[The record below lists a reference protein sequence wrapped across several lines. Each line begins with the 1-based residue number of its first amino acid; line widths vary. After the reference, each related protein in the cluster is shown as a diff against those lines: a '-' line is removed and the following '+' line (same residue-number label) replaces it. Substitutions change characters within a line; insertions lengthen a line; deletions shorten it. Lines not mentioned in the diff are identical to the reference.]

1 MKNVKTTAVILLTA
15 SILGLGLNSCKK
27 ESAVSNDSSV
37 TVTEADAAE
46 LATNAVSPTTGGFAV
61 QVNNSVSIYKTVAL
75 SCGVKKDSTIT
86 RSSASGATPA
96 YSYSLSWDY
105 MLTCTGIVPSQLAFN
120 FTGGGT
126 YDGPRMSSDD
136 KSTGGF
142 VLTNLQP
149 TASTYALSST
159 YLRIGTQTSKIA
171 RKYTFTSNL
180 SITSSNILV
189 DKTTL
194 KIVSGTA
201 AVKLTG
207 TSSSGKTFSFA
218 GTITF
223 LGGNKANVVLNS
235 GTSYAIQW

>member
-1 MKNVKTTAVILLTA
+1 MKNLKTTMVMLLVT
-15 SILGLGLNSCKK
+15 SGLGLGLYSCKK
-27 ESAVSNDSSV
+27 DVAATPV

-46 LATNAVSPTTGGFAV
+46 LTTNAVVPTSGGFAV
-61 QVNNSVSIYKTVAL
+61 QVNSSVSIYKNVAL
-75 SCGVKKDSTIT
+75 SCGVKKDSTISK
-86 RSSASGATPA
+86 SSASGVTPA
-96 YSYSLSWDY
+96 YSYNLSWNY
-105 MLTCTGIVPSQLAFN
+105 MLTCAGIVPSQLTFN
-120 FTGGGT
+120 FTGSST

-149 TASTYALSST
+149 TASTYTLSST
-159 YLRIGTQTSKIA
+159 YVRNGTQTSKIA

-180 SITSSNILV
+180 SITSSNVAV

-201 AVKLTG
+201 AVTLNG
-207 TSSSGKTFSFA
+207 TSSSGKSFSFS

-223 LGGNKANVVLNS
+223 LGNNKANLVLNS
-235 GTSYAIQW
+235 GASYAINW